1 MTVRAVTLWLLL
13 LSITGAQD
21 LFAAENKLL
30 STGQPSLEIV
40 QQKLQLVRSLLAK
53 SPAVE
58 RASRSNDA
66 SVQQRVAAAR
76 ALYAKAN
83 DTLDNGDTAQADEL
97 LDEALQLIET
107 ATRQAPDPSQVA
119 KEQQTRY
126 SQLLEG
132 IHGLLATYQDLGIR
146 LSPKKTFTPSAETAR
161 VSMLIDQAQTL
172 AHDHHF
178 TEAGNLLKSAHELLI
193 NALNKLLQS
202 TTLMYDLQFQSP
214 AEEFDYEMARYHS
227 YEELVPIAYAEL
239 KPGEDSIRLSERY
252 VQESRLMRD
261 RAKQQAASGDFPS
274 AIGTMLE
281 AVKQVQTALRL
292 VGLVLPE

>member
-13 LSITGAQD
+13 LSITGAQY
-21 LFAAENKLL
+21 LYAAESKLL
-30 STGQPSLEIV
+30 STGQPSLETV

-53 SPAVE
+53 SPAVK
-58 RASRSNDA
+58 RAARSNDA

-83 DTLDNGDTAQADEL
+83 DTLDNGDPAQADEL

-119 KEQQTRY
+119 KDQQTRY
-126 SQLLEG
+126 SQLLGG
-132 IHGLLATYQDLGIR
+132 IHDLLATYQDLSIR
-146 LSPKKTFTPSAETAR
+146 LSPQKIFTPSAETAR
-161 VSMLIDQAQTL
+161 VSILIDQAQTL
-172 AHDHHF
+172 ARDHHF

-214 AEEFDYEMARYHS
+214 AEEFNYEMARYHS